1 MAIDKIVA
9 EYRLELDGLRKDFDA
24 VKGQLKSLDEKIS
37 KSADTGS
44 KKFDEMGNKVSGRLS
59 SAFTKLG
66 GVIAAAFA
74 IDKIGDFISSSI
86 ELAARADGI
95 RTAFNRL
102 NDPSLLS
109 RLREATKGTV
119 SDLQLMQTAVKA
131 ANFKLPLDQ
140 LAKYLKFAQQRAI
153 ETGESID
160 NLVESIVLGIS
171 RKSIPIIDNLGIS
184 AQQVQEEF
192 QKTGDFAKA
201 VGNIIDESMGQAGE
215 TILTTAER
223 QAQLRAEIENTK
235 VEIGE
240 KLLPVVDTLLSG
252 LLNVADAFDRAFESR
267 DEKMQAIMDNIGKS
281 GMSVEEL
288 TTQYE
293 RNKAELDDIL
303 KRYPNLLNINRQLLA
318 LTSEGAVKERD
329 RADSLIRQ
337 NEAIEVY
344 INAQK
349 NSNTQTQA
357 QIGLLGQLQQEIE
370 NLTELQN
377 KSNDPAEIKR
387 YTVEID
393 KLQKRIKYL
402 TTIKEAAT
410 TATTKQKEAVWG
422 LGFALSQLAKQFNT
436 LSSERAIET
445 FGIDVDKT
453 ADAIMNAHSELDK
466 LIKLTPLTVPAVEGS
481 AEDSAKDWYDDWAY
495 YGNELTRLWDGISVF
510 FKSQEEGKLALL
522 QSRLDDGLISEKQY
536 NAEVKKIQKEQA
548 KRDKLLAVF
557 NVLADTPAAIVQ
569 GLSQGGPAGAVLAAG
584 IAAVQLATAL
594 ALDIP
599 QFKKGVIDFQGKG
612 TETSDSNLVMISK
625 GESVMTAKETRR
637 FKPVLEAIRK
647 DKFDEYVMN
656 VYTKQIRERQK
667 DTAITWDDYRLMLE
681 LAKNTNQSK
690 ENTKVIVN
698 AIEKRPHRF

>member
-1 MAIDKIVA
+1 V
-9 EYRLELDGLRKDFDA
+9 
-24 VKGQLKSLDEKIS
+24 
-37 KSADTGS
+37 
-44 KKFDEMGNKVSGRLS
+44 
-59 SAFTKLG
+59 
-66 GVIAAAFA
+66 
-74 IDKIGDFISSSI
+74 
-86 ELAARADGI
+86 
-95 RTAFNRL
+95 
-102 NDPSLLS
+102 
-109 RLREATKGTV
+109 
-119 SDLQLMQTAVKA
+119 LM
-131 ANFKLPLDQ
+131 
-140 LAKYLKFAQQRAI
+140 
-153 ETGESID
+153 
-160 NLVESIVLGIS
+160 
-171 RKSIPIIDNLGIS
+171 
-184 AQQVQEEF
+184 
-192 QKTGDFAKA
+192 
-201 VGNIIDESMGQAGE
+201 
-215 TILTTAER
+215 
-223 QAQLRAEIENTK
+223 
-235 VEIGE
+235 
-240 KLLPVVDTLLSG
+240 
-252 LLNVADAFDRAFESR
+252 NVANAFDRAFESR

-303 KRYPNLLNINRQLLA
+303 KRCPNLLNINRQLLA
-318 LTSEGAVKERD
+318 LTSEGAAKERD

-337 NEAIEVY
+337 NEGIQAY
-344 INAQK
+344 IK
-349 NSNTQTQA
+349 ITSKKTQTEKQA
-357 QIGLLGQLQQEIE
+357 
-370 NLTELQN
+370 TEETEAATEET
-377 KSNDPAEIKR
+377 K
-387 YTVEID
+387 
-393 KLQKRIKYL
+393 
-402 TTIKEAAT
+402 AAT

-422 LGFALSQLAKQFNT
+422 LGIALSQLAKQFNT

-466 LIKLTPLTVPAVEGS
+466 LIKLTPLTVPAVEGA

>member
-1 MAIDKIVA
+1 
-9 EYRLELDGLRKDFDA
+9 
-24 VKGQLKSLDEKIS
+24 
-37 KSADTGS
+37 
-44 KKFDEMGNKVSGRLS
+44 
-59 SAFTKLG
+59 
-66 GVIAAAFA
+66 
-74 IDKIGDFISSSI
+74 
-86 ELAARADGI
+86 
-95 RTAFNRL
+95 
-102 NDPSLLS
+102 
-109 RLREATKGTV
+109 
-119 SDLQLMQTAVKA
+119 MQK
-131 ANFKLPLDQ
+131 
-140 LAKYLKFAQQRAI
+140 
-153 ETGESID
+153 
-160 NLVESIVLGIS
+160 
-171 RKSIPIIDNLGIS
+171 
-184 AQQVQEEF
+184 
-192 QKTGDFAKA
+192 
-201 VGNIIDESMGQAGE
+201 
-215 TILTTAER
+215 
-223 QAQLRAEIENTK
+223 
-235 VEIGE
+235 
-240 KLLPVVDTLLSG
+240 
-252 LLNVADAFDRAFESR
+252 
-267 DEKMQAIMDNIGKS
+267 
-281 GMSVEEL
+281 
-288 TTQYE
+288 
-293 RNKAELDDIL
+293 
-303 KRYPNLLNINRQLLA
+303 
-318 LTSEGAVKERD
+318 
-329 RADSLIRQ
+329 
-337 NEAIEVY
+337 
-344 INAQK
+344 
-349 NSNTQTQA
+349 
-357 QIGLLGQLQQEIE
+357 
-370 NLTELQN
+370 

-422 LGFALSQLAKQFNT
+422 LGIALSQLAKQFNT

-466 LIKLTPLTVPAVEGS
+466 LIKLTPLTVPAVEGA

>member
-24 VKGQLKSLDEKIS
+24 VKGQLKSVEETIS

-44 KKFDEMGNKVSGRLS
+44 KKFDEMGNQVSGRLS

-240 KLLPVVDTLLSG
+240 KLLPVVDTLLIG

-318 LTSEGAVKERD
+318 LTSAGAAKERD

-337 NEAIEVY
+337 NEGIQAY
-344 INAQK
+344 IKIASTK
-349 NSNTQTQA
+349 TQTEKQA
-357 QIGLLGQLQQEIE
+357 
-370 NLTELQN
+370 TEET
-377 KSNDPAEIKR
+377 K
-387 YTVEID
+387 
-393 KLQKRIKYL
+393 
-402 TTIKEAAT
+402 AAT

-422 LGFALSQLAKQFNT
+422 LGIALSQLAKQFNT

-466 LIKLTPLTVPAVEGS
+466 LIKLTPLTVPAVEGA

>member
-1 MAIDKIVA
+1 
-9 EYRLELDGLRKDFDA
+9 
-24 VKGQLKSLDEKIS
+24 
-37 KSADTGS
+37 
-44 KKFDEMGNKVSGRLS
+44 
-59 SAFTKLG
+59 
-66 GVIAAAFA
+66 
-74 IDKIGDFISSSI
+74 
-86 ELAARADGI
+86 
-95 RTAFNRL
+95 
-102 NDPSLLS
+102 
-109 RLREATKGTV
+109 
-119 SDLQLMQTAVKA
+119 
-131 ANFKLPLDQ
+131 
-140 LAKYLKFAQQRAI
+140 
-153 ETGESID
+153 
-160 NLVESIVLGIS
+160 LVESIVLGIS

-240 KLLPVVDTLLSG
+240 KLLPVVDTLLIG

-318 LTSEGAVKERD
+318 LTSAGAAKERD

-337 NEAIEVY
+337 NEGIQAY
-344 INAQK
+344 IKIASTK
-349 NSNTQTQA
+349 TQTEKQA
-357 QIGLLGQLQQEIE
+357 
-370 NLTELQN
+370 TEET
-377 KSNDPAEIKR
+377 K
-387 YTVEID
+387 
-393 KLQKRIKYL
+393 
-402 TTIKEAAT
+402 AAT

-422 LGFALSQLAKQFNT
+422 LGIALSQLAKQFNT

-466 LIKLTPLTVPAVEGS
+466 LIKLTPLTVPAVEGA